1 MALRLVPSARQS
13 VNTFVR
19 AMSGGF
25 GDGAGKGGGSGGS
38 IRDAGGAFGK
48 MEAARED
55 EYFYKKQKEQ
65 LEELKAHLQQE
76 IEHHEKQVENHK
88 AILERHRERI
98 REVED
103 SQKKTL

>member
-1 MALRLVPSARQS
+1 MALRLANSGRQA
-13 VNTFVR
+13 VRVFVR
-19 AMSGGF
+19 AMSGGY
-25 GDGAGKGGGSGGS
+25 GDGVGKGGGSGGS

-65 LEELKAHLQQE
+65 LDELRAHIQQE

-88 AILERHRERI
+88 AILERHRKRVKEI
-98 REVED
+98 EE
-103 SQKKTL
+103 SQKKN